1 MPPTTARRGGSV
13 LATVALVV
21 VGGSACAVVLVHL
34 AALDVAGISGAT
46 TSSVSVLAAP
56 VGVIASSA
64 VAAIG
69 FGVHGQAV
77 RRGSPRPR
85 RRGAMAA
92 AGAAGVAAVLGTAL
106 QVADWWV
113 LPAIAGF
120 GALAAASALV
130 LPSSAADPRAPAEE
144 ETRGW

>member
-1 MPPTTARRGGSV
+1 M
-13 LATVALVV
+13 

-34 AALDVAGISGAT
+34 AALDVAGISRAT
-46 TSSVSVLAAP
+46 TSSVSALAAP

-64 VAAIG
+64 VAAIA

-85 RRGAMAA
+85 LRGAMAA

-106 QVADWWV
+106 QVVGWWI

-120 GALAAASALV
+120 GALAAASALLV
-130 LPSSAADPRAPAEE
+130 LPSSAADPRAPAGE

>member
-1 MPPTTARRGGSV
+1 
-13 LATVALVV
+13 V

-46 TSSVSVLAAP
+46 TSSVSALAAP

-64 VAAIG
+64 VAAIA

-92 AGAAGVAAVLGTAL
+92 AGAAGAAGVAAVLGTTL
-106 QVADWWV
+106 QVADWWI

-120 GALAAASALV
+120 GALAAASALLV